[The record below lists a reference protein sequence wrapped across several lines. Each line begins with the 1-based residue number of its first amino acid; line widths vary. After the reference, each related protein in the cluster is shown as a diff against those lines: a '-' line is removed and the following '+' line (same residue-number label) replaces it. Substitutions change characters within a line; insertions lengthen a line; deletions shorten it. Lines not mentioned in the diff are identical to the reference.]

1 MEFIIELIGEVVFG
15 VIGDIINESSD
26 NIRDRKAN
34 IKDYMIVGISTI
46 GLLTLIMICFY
57 GISLSFQD
65 GNVKVS
71 IILSIITIALG
82 YMMFKLI
89 KRIFKEKK

>member
-34 IKDYMIVGISTI
+34 RTFDFNNDMFLRNIIVISRRECEGIN
-46 GLLTLIMICFY
+46 Y
-57 GISLSFQD
+57 
-65 GNVKVS
+65 S
-71 IILSIITIALG
+71 INNYYCTWI
-82 YMMFKLI
+82 YDV
-89 KRIFKEKK
+89 